1 MLAAEM
7 ERASP
12 TIIMSTLEWLLHSRV
27 AFLLQYWRMLI
38 RLVLIAV
45 DELPVKQCSI
55 LGYEWI
61 VECIQF
67 TSTK

>member
-1 MLAAEM
+1 
-7 ERASP
+7 
-12 TIIMSTLEWLLHSRV
+12 MSTLEWLLHSRV
-27 AFLLQYWRMLI
+27 AFSLQYWRMLI
-38 RLVLIAV
+38 RSVLIAV

-67 TSTK
+67 TSTN